1 MAMVVIRLSSSIL
14 GAGVRWSSNSQ
25 IDYFPSTPRLRLV
38 RVLTPCKAQP
48 RHRNF
53 GYPYR
58 KHQARRIHLN
68 HQPLNDANS
77 SFVHIENTK
86 TKVDTQEGIQECAQ
100 KSTCVDSGTEQL
112 ATDTEHNSDGSI
124 GVPHIKETSIQ
135 FLDQP
140 VPEDNSDEPIGVPDA
155 KETTVQLLDHP
166 VLDDR
171 SLPDDYDNEVT
182 TEPVNSG
189 DDRAPESEQCSDP
202 VFDAANCTHHVPN
215 TASSGVPEAMETPIQ
230 FLDHPVLD
238 DRSLPSYESKAT
250 ALPVDFVADPA
261 PESAQCSDPVTDTAS
276 SSVPDAME
284 TPIQFLDH
292 PVLDERS
299 LLIDYDSNATQTAN
313 PALESA
319 KSSDSITKNVKYMY
333 AVTDPIRCHDSVTD
347 ATHYSKVVIDAVDQ
361 CQEAGSDDSAIGTE
375 ARGDVTLY
383 DPTRMAESQNMVND
397 DVDKEQLKDI
407 RFEELLDTIRDAEKN
422 VLLLNQ
428 ARLQALADVDN
439 ILKEKETLQREI
451 NMLETRLAET
461 DAGLKVAEQD
471 KVNAELLEDQLQK
484 LKNETSEKDIV
495 KYNGK
500 GLCEIQQTPS
510 NSDSPLIVP
519 SSFSSFI
526 EELKVLKEENVSLKY
541 DLEVLKST
549 LANVQET
556 DERLLK
562 KEEERFS
569 GITLEELEMKL
580 AAVQEN
586 VREITSLKSEMKA
599 LSGKVEHF
607 KALVESATRQAAEAI
622 VVLEQNE
629 KLWEKLDILET
640 SAKEAKS
647 YKFSLEQSR
656 QYNKL
661 LEQQVKLLEE
671 HLLMSDKEIQLQVSL
686 YRESVNEFHNTLEK
700 IREESQRKNQDEP
713 VDDMPWEFWSHL
725 LLCLDGWLLEKKISN
740 DDAKLLREMAWKRD
754 ARIRDV
760 FVTCKDKQ
768 EDEAVTA
775 FLELVSAR
783 TCPALHVV
791 HIAAEMAPVAKVG
804 GLGDVVS
811 GLGKALQRRGHLVE
825 IVLPKY
831 DCMKYSGIENL
842 KALNVEVES
851 YFDGQLY
858 KNKVWVGIIEGL
870 PVYFIEPHHPA
881 QFFWRG
887 QFYGEH
893 DDFRRF
899 SFFCRAALEFL
910 YRSGK
915 KPDIIHCHDW
925 QTAFIAP
932 LYWDLYAPKG
942 LNSARICFTCHN
954 FEYQGTAP
962 ASELTSCGLDAT
974 QLNRQDRMQ
983 DNAAHHKVNAV
994 KGGIVF
1000 SNIVTTVSPTYA
1012 EEVRTAEGGHGLHD
1026 TINKHSRKFYGILNG
1041 IDTDAW
1047 NPATDILIRFQY
1059 TADDLQ
1065 EKAGNKDALRKY
1077 LGLSSTNTSM
1087 PMVGCITRLVP
1098 QKGVHLIRHSI
1109 YRTIELGGQFL
1120 LLGSSPVP
1128 HIQREFE
1135 DIASYFHGHQNVRLI
1150 LKYDEILAHSI
1161 YAACD
1166 MFVIPSIFEPC
1177 GLTQMISMR
1186 YGSIPIARRTGGLND
1201 SVFDIDDETIPLQ
1214 FRNGFTF
1221 STADE
1226 QGLNSALDRAFN
1238 YYKRS
1243 PEKWRE
1249 LVIRAMNID
1258 FSWEPSARQYEELY
1272 KRSLTRARALV
1283 RA

>member
-1 MAMVVIRLSSSIL
+1 M
-14 GAGVRWSSNSQ
+14 
-25 IDYFPSTPRLRLV
+25 
-38 RVLTPCKAQP
+38 
-48 RHRNF
+48 
-53 GYPYR
+53 
-58 KHQARRIHLN
+58 
-68 HQPLNDANS
+68 
-77 SFVHIENTK
+77 
-86 TKVDTQEGIQECAQ
+86 
-100 KSTCVDSGTEQL
+100 
-112 ATDTEHNSDGSI
+112 
-124 GVPHIKETSIQ
+124 
-135 FLDQP
+135 
-140 VPEDNSDEPIGVPDA
+140 
-155 KETTVQLLDHP
+155 LLD
-166 VLDDR
+166 
-171 SLPDDYDNEVT
+171 
-182 TEPVNSG
+182 
-189 DDRAPESEQCSDP
+189 
-202 VFDAANCTHHVPN
+202 
-215 TASSGVPEAMETPIQ
+215 
-230 FLDHPVLD
+230 
-238 DRSLPSYESKAT
+238 
-250 ALPVDFVADPA
+250 
-261 PESAQCSDPVTDTAS
+261 
-276 SSVPDAME
+276 
-284 TPIQFLDH
+284 
-292 PVLDERS
+292 
-299 LLIDYDSNATQTAN
+299 
-313 PALESA
+313 
-319 KSSDSITKNVKYMY
+319 
-333 AVTDPIRCHDSVTD
+333 
-347 ATHYSKVVIDAVDQ
+347 
-361 CQEAGSDDSAIGTE
+361 
-375 ARGDVTLY
+375 
-383 DPTRMAESQNMVND
+383 
-397 DVDKEQLKDI
+397 
-407 RFEELLDTIRDAEKN
+407 

-428 ARLQALADVDN
+428 ARLRALEDVDN

-461 DAGLKVAEQD
+461 DARLKVAAQE
-471 KVNAELLEDQLQK
+471 KINAELLEDQLQK
-484 LKNETSEKDIV
+484 LKNEISDKDLV
-495 KYNGK
+495 KDTGE
-500 GLCEIQQTPS
+500 GLCEIQQTAS
-510 NSDSPLIVP
+510 NNDIPVIDP

-526 EELKVLKEENVSLKY
+526 EELKVVKEENVSLKY

-549 LANVQET
+549 LANVRET
-556 DERLLK
+556 HERMLK
-562 KEEERFS
+562 MEEERSS
-569 GITLEELEMKL
+569 GIALEELELEL

-586 VREITSLKSEMKA
+586 VREITNLKYECKS
-599 LSGKVEHF
+599 LSGKVEDLQ
-607 KALVESATRQAAEAI
+607 ALVGSASRQAAQTI
-622 VVLEQNE
+622 DILEQNQE
-629 KLWEKLDILET
+629 LSKKLDRLET
-640 SAKEAKS
+640 SIEEAKT
-647 YKFSLEQSR
+647 YKLSLEQSQ

-661 LEQQVKLLEE
+661 LEQQVKILEE
-671 HLLMSDKEIQLQVSL
+671 HLLMSDKEIQSQVSL
-686 YRESVNEFHNTLEK
+686 YRESVNEFHSTLERIK
-700 IREESQRKNQDEP
+700 EESDRKKQDEP

-760 FVTCKDKQ
+760 FMSCKDKQ

-775 FLELVSAR
+775 FLKLVSAR
-783 TCPALHVV
+783 TCPALHVM

-825 IVLPKY
+825 IILPKY
-831 DCMKYSGIENL
+831 DCMQYGRIENL

-851 YFDGQLY
+851 YFDGQLF
-858 KNKVWVGIIEGL
+858 KNRVWVGIIEGL
-870 PVYFIEPHHPA
+870 PVYFIEPQHPA
-881 QFFWRG
+881 KFFWRG

-910 YRSGK
+910 YRAGK

-974 QLNRQDRMQ
+974 QLNRHDRMQ
-983 DNAAHHKVNAV
+983 DNVAHHKVNAV

-1012 EEVRTAEGGHGLHD
+1012 EEVRTAEGGHGLHH
-1026 TINKHSRKFYGILNG
+1026 TLNAHSRKFLGILNG

-1047 NPATDILIRFQY
+1047 DPATDTLIRFQY

-1065 EKAGNKDALRKY
+1065 GKAGNKDALRKY
-1077 LGLSSTNTSM
+1077 LGLSSADASM

-1109 YRTIELGGQFL
+1109 YRTVELGGQFL

-1135 DIASYFHGHQNVRLI
+1135 DIANHFHGHQNVRLI
-1150 LKYDEILAHSI
+1150 LKYDDVLAHSI

-1221 STADE
+1221 TTADE
-1226 QGLNSALDRAFN
+1226 QGLSYALDRAFN

-1243 PEKWRE
+1243 PEKWLQ
-1249 LVIRAMNID
+1249 LVKRAMTID
-1258 FSWEPSARQYEELY
+1258 FSWEPSAKQYEELY
-1272 KRSLTRARALV
+1272 ERSLARARASI